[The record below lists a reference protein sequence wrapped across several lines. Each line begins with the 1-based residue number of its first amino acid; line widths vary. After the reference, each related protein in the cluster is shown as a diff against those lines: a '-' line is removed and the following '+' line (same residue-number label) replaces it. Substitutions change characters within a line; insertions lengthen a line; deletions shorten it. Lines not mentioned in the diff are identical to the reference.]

1 MDQMGVTLT
10 PLQGQASQLGAVSH
24 AHETRLVS
32 KRLLLWRSLGSGSLS
47 SVSQN
52 SLVQV
57 RFETLIVRWV
67 LRR

>member
-47 SVSQN
+47 
-52 SLVQV
+52 
-57 RFETLIVRWV
+57 
-67 LRR
+67 